1 MSESIKQLGYKFAS
15 SLDSGRAVARELY
28 RQFPTLPDGKL
39 EPEVKAE
46 LIEAFQLR
54 YAENNPNIE
63 VKYVLREGQFMPVAS
78 GEKLAKDAETIN
90 MSVSFAMSESAQKFG
105 QMRTSEDAR
114 QKALYSVIKPVR
126 DAVNKYTSNTFNTLV
141 RYAKEIANEGQP
153 RSRGA
158 TLDFD
163 AWIKKVLL
171 DAKTKVKAASAR
183 GDETA
188 DAALL
193 DKATVAFLTVWN
205 HQK

>member
-1 MSESIKQLGYKFAS
+1 MSDTIKQLGYKFAA
-15 SLDSGRAVARELY
+15 SLDSGRSVARELY

-46 LIEAFQLR
+46 LVEAFQLR
-54 YAENNPNIE
+54 YAENNPNLEI
-63 VKYVLREGQFMPVAS
+63 KYVLREGQFMPVAPN
-78 GEKLAKDAETIN
+78 EKLSKDAETIN

-163 AWIKKVLL
+163 AWVKKTLV

-193 DKATVAFLTVWN
+193 DKATVAFLAVWN
-205 HQK
+205 K